1 MDRSPVWPT
10 SPSAIRSTCRASP
23 DLPGG
28 RAPMYRATTWR
39 SGRRIRATIPRSTHS
54 LPTPW
59 PIVLAS
65 TTCTIHVPAQLRE
78 VSVSLSRNRLMNKK
92 IAAAGVFALLVL
104 APACTDLTE
113 VPQSAITP
121 ENFYRNADEAIGGLA
136 SVYAQ
141 LRATN
146 DDYYNIS
153 EISTDEMIV
162 PTRGQDWYDNG
173 KWLDIHRQTF
183 TPNSPA
189 GLDLINGAWTN
200 LFIGVARANVVLN
213 GITNTSFTGKAT
225 MTAELRVLRAFYYY
239 LLMDAFGGVP
249 IVTDVAIAQRPQNT
263 RAEVF
268 AFVETELKAARPDLP
283 AKWSANMNG
292 RITQGA
298 VDAILASLY
307 LNAQVFTGTVSA
319 TGLAPG
325 AQRWTDAVNSA
336 NAVINSGN
344 YSLAT
349 DANQNCTPAG
359 CGWRK
364 NFTADNNLSP
374 EIIFAV
380 KYLNLTD
387 IGLNFLMRA
396 LHYNQY
402 SGAEAP
408 WNGFSTLADTYASFD
423 PADRRTQIFLAGP
436 QVNLVTGQPAFDRQG
451 NPLYFDPNIPD
462 VTAATE
468 GQGVRIDKWPVD
480 PNHVTRN
487 NGNDYAW
494 FRLGEMYLIRAEA
507 ENELGNQAAATADL
521 NLLRAR
527 VFSPAK
533 PLAAGLTQQQVR
545 DAVLKERL

>member
-1 MDRSPVWPT
+1 
-10 SPSAIRSTCRASP
+10 
-23 DLPGG
+23 
-28 RAPMYRATTWR
+28 
-39 SGRRIRATIPRSTHS
+39 
-54 LPTPW
+54 
-59 PIVLAS
+59 
-65 TTCTIHVPAQLRE
+65 
-78 VSVSLSRNRLMNKK
+78 VSLSKTQFMKTKL
-92 IAAAGVFALLVL
+92 AVAGVIALCAL

-146 DDYYNIS
+146 DEYYNIS

-183 TPNSPA
+183 TANSPA
-189 GLDLINGAWTN
+189 GLDNINSAWTN
-200 LFIGVARANVVLN
+200 LFIGVARANVVLT
-213 GITNTSFTGKAT
+213 GIENTNFTGKAT
-225 MTAELRVLRAFYYY
+225 MTAELRALRALYYY
-239 LLMDAFGGVP
+239 MLMDAFGGVP
-249 IVTDVAIAQRPQNT
+249 IVTDPEIAARPRNT

-268 AFVETELKAARPDLP
+268 AFVESELKAARPDLP
-283 AKWSANMNG
+283 PKWSADMNG
-292 RITQGA
+292 RFTQGA

-307 LNAQVFTGTVSA
+307 LNARVFTGDVSA

-325 AQRWTDAVNSA
+325 AQRWQDAITAA

-344 YSLAT
+344 YSLTT
-349 DANQNCTPAG
+349 DANQSCSPAG

-380 KYLNLTD
+380 KYINVTD

-402 SGAEAP
+402 SGPEAP
-408 WNGFSTLADTYASFD
+408 WNGFSTLADTYNSFD
-423 PADRRTQIFLAGP
+423 PADQRTQIFLAGP
-436 QVNLVTGQPAFDRQG
+436 QINLVTGQPAKDRQG
-451 NPLYFDPNIPD
+451 NPLVFDPNIPD

-507 ENELGNQAAATADL
+507 NNELGNTAAAILDL
-521 NLLRAR
+521 NLLRSR
-527 VFSPAK
+527 VFSPPK

-545 DAVLKERL
+545 DAILKERLFEMTAEGKRRQDLIRFGQFTSGTWYAKTTNAPYKILFPIPQTQIETNPQLTQNPGY

>member
-1 MDRSPVWPT
+1 MKT
-10 SPSAIRSTCRASP
+10 
-23 DLPGG
+23 
-28 RAPMYRATTWR
+28 
-39 SGRRIRATIPRSTHS
+39 
-54 LPTPW
+54 
-59 PIVLAS
+59 
-65 TTCTIHVPAQLRE
+65 
-78 VSVSLSRNRLMNKK
+78 K
-92 IAAAGVFALLVL
+92 IAAGVLALLVL
-104 APACTDLTE
+104 AAPACTDLTE
-113 VPQSAITP
+113 APQSAITP
-121 ENFYRNADEAIGGLA
+121 ENFYRNSDEALGGLA

-146 DDYYNIS
+146 DDYYDIS

-189 GLDLINGAWTN
+189 GLDLINNAWVN

-213 GITNTSFTGKAT
+213 GINAVNFTGKPA
-225 MTAELRVLRAFYYY
+225 MVAELRVLRAFYYS

-249 IVTDVAIAQRPQNT
+249 IVTDPEIAARPQNT

-268 AFVETELKAARPDLP
+268 AFIEKELKESRPDLP
-283 AKWSANMNG
+283 TTWSADMNG

-298 VDAILASLY
+298 VDAMLASLY
-307 LNAQVFTGTVSA
+307 LNAEVFTGTVSA
-319 TGLAPG
+319 TGLTKG
-325 AQRWTDAVNSA
+325 TQHWQDAFNSA
-336 NAVINSGN
+336 NAVITSGN
-344 YSLAT
+344 YTLST
-349 DANQNCTPAG
+349 DANTSCTGAG

-364 NFTADNNLSP
+364 NFTADNNTSP

-380 KYLNLTD
+380 KYIAVTD
-387 IGLNFLMRA
+387 IGMNFLMRA

-402 SGAEAP
+402 TGSEAP
-408 WNGFSTLADTYASFD
+408 WNGFSTIADTYNAFD
-423 PADRRTQIFLAGP
+423 PVDRRTQIFLAGP
-436 QVNLVTGQPAFDRQG
+436 QVNVVTGQPVLDRQG
-451 NPLYFDPNIPD
+451 NPLIFDPNIPD

-480 PNHVTRN
+480 PNHVARN

-507 ENELGNQAAATADL
+507 ENELGNTAAAIADI
-521 NLLRAR
+521 NIVRAR

-533 PLAAGLTQQQVR
+533 PLAAGLSQQAVR
-545 DAVLKERL
+545 DAVLTERLFEMTWEGKRRTDLIRMGKFTSGTWYAKTTSTPYKVLFPIPQTQIETNPQLKQNPGY

>member
-1 MDRSPVWPT
+1 
-10 SPSAIRSTCRASP
+10 
-23 DLPGG
+23 
-28 RAPMYRATTWR
+28 
-39 SGRRIRATIPRSTHS
+39 
-54 LPTPW
+54 
-59 PIVLAS
+59 
-65 TTCTIHVPAQLRE
+65 
-78 VSVSLSRNRLMNKK
+78 MNKK

-104 APACTDLTE
+104 APACTDLIE

-121 ENFYRNADEAIGGLA
+121 ENFYNNADEALGGLA

-189 GLDLINGAWTN
+189 GLDLINNAYTN
-200 LFIGVARANVVLN
+200 LFVGVARANVVLN
-213 GITNTSFTGKAT
+213 GLANTNFTGKPT
-225 MTAELRVLRAFYYY
+225 MIAELRTLRAFYYF

-249 IVTDVAIAQRPQNT
+249 IATDVAIAQRAQNT

-268 AFVETELKAARPDLP
+268 AFVEKELKESRPDLP
-283 AKWSANMNG
+283 AKWSADMNG
-292 RITQGA
+292 RVTQGA

-307 LNAQVFTGTVSA
+307 LNAQVFTGTVTA
-319 TGLAPG
+319 AGLQAG
-325 AQRWTDAVNSA
+325 TQHWQDAINSA

-344 YSLAT
+344 YLLAT
-349 DANQNCTPAG
+349 DANQSCTPTG

-380 KYLNLTD
+380 KYINVTD

-408 WNGFSTLADTYASFD
+408 WNGFSTLADTYAAFD

-436 QVNLVTGQPAFDRQG
+436 QVNLVTGQPATDRQG
-451 NPLYFDPNIPD
+451 NPLVFDPNIPD

-507 ENELGNQAAATADL
+507 ENELGQTPAAIADI
-521 NLLRAR
+521 NILRAR
-527 VFSPAK
+527 VFSPPK

-545 DAVLKERL
+545 DAILKERLYEMTAEGKRRQDLIRFGQFTSGTWYAKTTSTPYRVLFPIPQTQIETNPLLKQNPGY